1 MQGMVRRPRTKVLD
15 SDSILAG
22 INEATRSKII
32 SLEVF
37 AEIASTNSYLL
48 EEPGPRPSELCIA
61 ATTNQTAGRGRRG
74 RTWLTPPGAGLCLS
88 MAYTFGSAT
97 DNLAAL
103 TLAMGLGAIK
113 SLRDAN
119 VQGIRIKWPN
129 DLIAEDRKLGG
140 ILTEAKTH
148 ANGSVT
154 VVTGVGLNLDLG
166 DGLDLRHEA
175 KRAMPVADLSSH
187 AAEVPAPET
196 LASFLVNRLHAAIT
210 NFEAD
215 GFNPIAEEWARYDWL
230 LGRKLTVDALSEQV
244 VGVGAGIAADGALLV
259 DIGAAELRRI
269 KAGTI
274 VAAPWG
280 GDSVPG

>member
-1 MQGMVRRPRTKVLD
+1 MQNVARRPETKVID
-15 SDSILAG
+15 SESILAG
-22 INEATRSKII
+22 IKEATRSKIV

-37 AEIASTNSYLL
+37 DEIASTNSYLL
-48 EEPGPRPSELCIA
+48 EKPGPRPGELCIA

-74 RTWLTPPGAGLCLS
+74 RTWLTPPGTGLCLS
-88 MAYTFGSAT
+88 MAYTFAGAT
-97 DNLAAL
+97 DNLAPL

-113 SLRDAN
+113 SLQDAD
-119 VQGIRIKWPN
+119 VHGIRVKWPN

-187 AAEVPAPET
+187 AEEVPAPET

-215 GFNPIAEEWARYDWL
+215 GFNGIAEEWARYDWL
-230 LGRKLTVDALSEQV
+230 LGRKLTVDALSEQI
-244 VGVGAGIAADGALLV
+244 VGIGAGIAADGALLV
-259 DIGAAELRRI
+259 DVGAADLRRI